1 MPYVQGFKATK
12 STVYATSAALLRQI
26 HYRNCKSWVIP
37 SVLSKLSPML
47 EPRSLI
53 RLLSADAIRS
63 RHSVGEPSYTF
74 RPEYALALL
83 CGLAWVWYAL
93 DVAVNL
99 SMARTTGLVIVVSLS
114 IHKVQKGYCP
124 KGCYLVR
131 C

>member
-1 MPYVQGFKATK
+1 M
-12 STVYATSAALLRQI
+12 VYATSAALLHGDR
-26 HYRNCKSWVIP
+26 KSWAIP
-37 SVLSKLSPML
+37 SVLAVLSKLSPML

-93 DVAVNL
+93 DVR
-99 SMARTTGLVIVVSLS
+99 SGQSFFQPTKFKKDIV
-114 IHKVQKGYCP
+114 P
-124 KGCYLVR
+124 KGAIQSAANWA
-131 C
+131 